1 MIVCI
6 MLSKRSRMVKDI
18 FLQKKKFF
26 GRLWN
31 SKKKQGST
39 NHNYDVLILVRYTQL
54 QNGFHFV
61 IISYN
66 ISNPW
71 SILWKCDFF
80 RCKDCNDLKLHIW
93 LNLTYFTKLHHESS
107 FYFGKK
113 KIYSIFYVSNFFG
126 QIIVP
131 CLGLDRCTIL
141 EKFIIF
147 HRVSFYQSC
156 QVPIQWSRSGNNNFS
171 STISEKMLVF
181 VEHSLCWQLYLPCF
195 VFGINETRVF
205 IVVIFT
211 YLRWNKLISLLRCF
225 IWYQLYLIVRAIFCC
240 VRLRLREFVVGRV
253 YGQDIFFKETAYWF
267 ECIVLFY
274 FMNTK

>member
-1 MIVCI
+1 MCPIFSVK
-6 MLSKRSRMVKDI
+6 LSYLVLDWI
-18 FLQKKKFF
+18 AAQFLKSSLFF
-26 GRLWN
+26 
-31 SKKKQGST
+31 
-39 NHNYDVLILVRYTQL
+39 IE
-54 QNGFHFV
+54 FHF
-61 IISYN
+61 ISRAKYLFN
-66 ISNPW
+66 EVAVG
-71 SILWKCDFF
+71 
-80 RCKDCNDLKLHIW
+80 
-93 LNLTYFTKLHHESS
+93 TT
-107 FYFGKK
+107 
-113 KIYSIFYVSNFFG
+113 
-126 QIIVP
+126 
-131 CLGLDRCTIL
+131 
-141 EKFIIF
+141 IF
-147 HRVSFYQSC
+147 H
-156 QVPIQWSRSGNNNFS
+156 PL
-171 STISEKMLVF
+171 ISEKMLVF